1 MTTSQPLTENERDI
15 LLTWIEARNPG
26 ESALARNL
34 PDETLLS
41 LYSPLIP
48 AGEDFNLLV
57 ILHARISYDN
67 LTSTGADYFLTIANQ
82 FEHLP
87 YVRREEPMKH
97 YFESIVYETVANYGY
112 TTIQI
117 APPAYEFYRERT
129 DVSVVHRFYGT
140 ISSALMYHDVDDETL
155 NHIRV
160 FVRSYT
166 KKDTW

>member
-1 MTTSQPLTENERDI
+1 MVQSTLTAHEKEI

-26 ESALARNL
+26 EATLAREL

-41 LYSPLIP
+41 LYSPLMP
-48 AGEDFNLLV
+48 AGDDFKLLV
-57 ILHARISYDN
+57 ALHGRISYDN
-67 LTSTGADYFLTIANQ
+67 VTRPGAEYFMDIAKQ
-82 FEHLP
+82 FESLP

-117 APPAYEFYRERT
+117 APPAYEFYRDRT
-129 DVSVVHRFYGT
+129 GVSVVHRFYGT

-155 NHIRV
+155 NRIRD
-160 FVRSYT
+160 FVRSYA
-166 KKDTW
+166 KY